1 MVKNRVDI
9 ITLGCSKNLV
19 DSERL
24 MAQFRRLGYEVYHDS
39 SDVKGAVVVVNT
51 CGFIGDAKEESVNM
65 ILELAAAKKRRKIGR
80 LFVMGCLSERYAREL
95 REEISEV
102 DAFYGK
108 FDWPGILRELG
119 QEFDDATGDERI
131 LTTPAHYAYLK
142 IGEGCS
148 RTCSYCAI
156 PIITG
161 KYRSRRFEDIVAEAK
176 SLVAK
181 GVKEIQLIAQDLTFY
196 GIDLYK
202 ENRLAE
208 LIDALASIE
217 GLRWL
222 RLHYAYPAHFP
233 YDILPVMR
241 RHANVCAYLDI
252 ALQHISDNMLRLM
265 RRNVTKAETYAL
277 LKRIREEVP
286 GIHIR
291 TTLLVGHPGETEED
305 FEELKEFVSEMRFE
319 RLGAFAYSDE
329 EGTYA
334 NINYKDDVPDDV
346 KQARLEEIMTLQEAV
361 AEEIGAE
368 KVGRVM
374 TVVIDR
380 EDDDFYVGR
389 TEYDSPEVD
398 GEVLIDKSM
407 ELMPG
412 EFYKVRITGS
422 EMYDLYA
429 EPIGVALVDE

>member
-233 YDILPVMR
+233 YDILPVIR

-380 EDDDFYVGR
+380 EEDDFYVGR

>member
-1 MVKNRVDI
+1 
-9 ITLGCSKNLV
+9 
-19 DSERL
+19 

-319 RLGAFAYSDE
+319 RLGVFAYSDE

-380 EDDDFYVGR
+380 EEDDFYVGR

>member
-233 YDILPVMR
+233 YDILPVIR

-265 RRNVTKAETYAL
+265 RRNVTKTETYAL

-380 EDDDFYVGR
+380 EEDDFYVGR

>member
-1 MVKNRVDI
+1 
-9 ITLGCSKNLV
+9 
-19 DSERL
+19 

-95 REEISEV
+95 REEIREV

-233 YDILPVMR
+233 YDILPVIR

-265 RRNVTKAETYAL
+265 RRNVTKTETYAL

-319 RLGAFAYSDE
+319 RLGTFAYSDE

-380 EDDDFYVGR
+380 EEDDFYVGR

>member
-95 REEISEV
+95 REEIREV

-233 YDILPVMR
+233 YDILPVIR

-265 RRNVTKAETYAL
+265 RRNVTKTETYAL

-380 EDDDFYVGR
+380 EEDDFYVGR

>member
-95 REEISEV
+95 REEIREV

-233 YDILPVMR
+233 YDILPVIR

-265 RRNVTKAETYAL
+265 RRNVTKTETYAL

-346 KQARLEEIMTLQEAV
+346 KQARLEEIMTLQEAA

-380 EDDDFYVGR
+380 EEDDFYVGR

>member
-161 KYRSRRFEDIVAEAK
+161 KYRSRRFEDIVTEAE

-319 RLGAFAYSDE
+319 RLGTFAYSDE

-380 EDDDFYVGR
+380 EEDDFYVGR

>member
-95 REEISEV
+95 REEIGEV

-119 QEFDDATGDERI
+119 KEYDEATGDERI

-161 KYRSRRFEDIVAEAK
+161 KYRSRRFEDIVAEAE

-233 YDILPVMR
+233 YDILPVIR

-265 RRNVTKAETYAL
+265 RRNVTKTETYAL

-346 KQARLEEIMTLQEAV
+346 KQARLEEVMTLQEAV

-380 EDDDFYVGR
+380 EEDDFYVGR

-398 GEVLIDKSM
+398 SEVLIDKSM

>member
-95 REEISEV
+95 REEIREV

-202 ENRLAE
+202 ENCLAE

-277 LKRIREEVP
+277 LKRIREEVL

-380 EDDDFYVGR
+380 EEDDFYVGR